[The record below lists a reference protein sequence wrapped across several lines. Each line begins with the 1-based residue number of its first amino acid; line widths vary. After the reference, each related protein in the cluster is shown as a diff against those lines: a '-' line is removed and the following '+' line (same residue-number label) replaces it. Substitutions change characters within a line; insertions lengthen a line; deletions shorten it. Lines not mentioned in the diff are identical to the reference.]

1 MYTEQDLIKIAK
13 RENNKK
19 RPYLIVNKLQAKHI
33 PTAPGQA
40 FKMFDALAERLEQQ
54 YAGERLLLVG
64 FAETATAIG
73 ARLAVRLHAYYIQT
87 TREQIPGVS
96 YLYFT
101 EAHSH
106 ATEQKLVKED
116 IDQVIDRVDRIIFA
130 EDEVTTGNTIFGII
144 KILQRQYPKNP
155 NGL

>member
-33 PTAPGQA
+33 PTAPSQA
-40 FKMFDALAERLEQQ
+40 IKMFDALAERLEQQ

-96 YLYFT
+96 YLYIT

-106 ATEQKLVKED
+106 ATEQKLVKEHWD
-116 IDQVIDRVDRIIFA
+116 
-130 EDEVTTGNTIFGII
+130 FG
-144 KILQRQYPKNP
+144 
-155 NGL
+155 GS